1 MIFFYLQATVPEQ
14 SKIKLYKN
22 RKRKK
27 KTPFFFF
34 KVSAN
39 HNSPFLNLSSI
50 DRKKPNNTRKIIASQ
65 TWTEKSKQKLLIGGN
80 REIKRILTKDSKN
93 PIDDRNLQKTTYRFQ
108 FNELGVEIEI
118 EIEIENFC
126 NY

>member
-1 MIFFYLQATVPEQ
+1 M
-14 SKIKLYKN
+14 
-22 RKRKK
+22 
-27 KTPFFFF
+27 
-34 KVSAN
+34 SAN

-65 TWTEKSKQKLLIGGN
+65 TWTEKSTQKLLIGGN

-93 PIDDRNLQKTTYRFQ
+93 PIDDRNLQKRTYRFQ

-118 EIEIENFC
+118 EIEIEIENFC